1 MFTIGARRRLD
12 LRLQA
17 GDGNALDNDVPSLGN
32 CTAPSDAEL
41 SAPEFAVMAT
51 GLNFVDRQF
60 PDLQHFLPIIVLET
74 RESSVS
80 VVGRILEEFM
90 LLSGVETEGSCAPPT
105 TFVVQARSSIGVT
118 HVVDL

>member
-17 GDGNALDNDVPSLGN
+17 GDGNALDHGVPSLGN
-32 CTAPSDAEL
+32 CTVPSDAEL
-41 SAPEFAVMAT
+41 SAPEFAVLANGMK
-51 GLNFVDRQF
+51 FVDWQC
-60 PDLQHFLPIIVLET
+60 PDLQHFPPIIDLEN

-90 LLSGVETEGSCAPPT
+90 LLSGVEITGSCARPT
-105 TFVVQARSSIGVT
+105 TSVSS
-118 HVVDL
+118 VVDL